1 MRFNF
6 GIIKTFKIDWH
17 DGDSTVNIWTK
28 INLNIIWI
36 LYYKL
41 YLANL
46 VIFLMLKSCKHFS
59 STLKIGDV

>member
-1 MRFNF
+1 MRFTF

-17 DGDSTVNIWTK
+17 DGDFTVNIWTK
-28 INLNIIWI
+28 FNLNIIWI

-41 YLANL
+41 YPANL
-46 VIFLMLKSCKHFS
+46 DIFLMLKSCKHFS